1 MTIYIDKF
9 LRLRLLFFVVIFV
22 NYMSS
27 ASADVI
33 DFREGLDG
41 ITDHGATY
49 IRSDNPSSKNNN
61 QNRLLAGM
69 ISAGRVDRILL
80 EFDLNTLVN
89 GYDTIDGVTL
99 SLTTLDPGGS
109 AASTQTANFDI
120 FKYDYDLNETSS
132 TWNNPD
138 GLVDGDPTA
147 GGTYDSSNRLAY
159 FSDVKTSDDFNTT
172 YQSTEESSS
181 FSAAVVSALND
192 DGILRLLLKG
202 DYEVWDTDIGKK
214 YARFYDDTVAD
225 DSGTSGVDET
235 TYRPTLTITYSVP
248 ELNNIAL
255 LIGLSLIP
263 VLLLSRRGVVKC
275 SSL

>member
-9 LRLRLLFFVVIFV
+9 LRLRLLSFVVLFV

-120 FKYDYDLNETSS
+120 FKYDYDLNEANS

-138 GLVDGDPTA
+138 GLVGGDTTA

-202 DYEVWDTDIGKK
+202 DYEVWDTDIGKSM
-214 YARFYDDTVAD
+214 RGFTMTQLQMIR
-225 DSGTSGVDET
+225 G
-235 TYRPTLTITYSVP
+235 
-248 ELNNIAL
+248 L
-255 LIGLSLIP
+255 LA
-263 VLLLSRRGVVKC
+263 
-275 SSL
+275 